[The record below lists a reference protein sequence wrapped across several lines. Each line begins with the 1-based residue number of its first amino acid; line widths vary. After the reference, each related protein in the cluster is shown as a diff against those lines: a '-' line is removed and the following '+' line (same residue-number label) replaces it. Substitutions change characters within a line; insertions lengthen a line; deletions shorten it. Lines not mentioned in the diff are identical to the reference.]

1 MLGKIGEFED
11 AEQPSA
17 ILNMCLVF
25 GFESLLHNQ
34 YPLWRYQTFGML
46 CNLYIRSIFHWRTGW
61 VKTGKNW

>member
-25 GFESLLHNQ
+25 EFESLLHNQ

-46 CNLYIRSIFHWRTGW
+46 CSTKHISLKNWL
-61 VKTGKNW
+61 GKNW